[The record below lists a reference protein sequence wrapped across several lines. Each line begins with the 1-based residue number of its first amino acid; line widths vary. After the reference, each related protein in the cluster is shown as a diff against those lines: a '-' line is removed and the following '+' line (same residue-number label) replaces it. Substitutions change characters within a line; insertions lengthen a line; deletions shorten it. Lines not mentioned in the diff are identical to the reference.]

1 MGVMKRAVKWT
12 STAWTVDRLESVVWS
27 TLIKKSAVL
36 ATSAVAF
43 FAVNSRQPFS
53 SLPAMRDSIRGLS
66 LRKNPGSPIFGSS
79 GVGGAG
85 DLGVILSHLTQIK
98 NCKNAFFTLIILSDV
113 EGLDKL

>member
-1 MGVMKRAVKWT
+1 
-12 STAWTVDRLESVVWS
+12 
-27 TLIKKSAVL
+27 
-36 ATSAVAF
+36 
-43 FAVNSRQPFS
+43 
-53 SLPAMRDSIRGLS
+53 MRDSIRGLS

-113 EGLDKL
+113 EGLVKL

>member
-53 SLPAMRDSIRGLS
+53 SR
-66 LRKNPGSPIFGSS
+66 F
-79 GVGGAG
+79 V
-85 DLGVILSHLTQIK
+85 
-98 NCKNAFFTLIILSDV
+98 
-113 EGLDKL
+113 